1 MAGKAVAVIQLGVA
15 ASRMEAVMTSL
26 NRWLVSGCALIAMAG
41 SACVDDPASQSV
53 PQATPELGAAATPL
67 AAFSGYVMAY
77 FTESPS
83 GTGSNYG
90 LHLAVSPDSLNW
102 TPLNQ
107 NNPVVTPTLGT
118 LGLRDP
124 FILRKQDGTFEVI
137 ATDLKGTDFSL
148 QNQFIHVWDSTDLR
162 TFTGYRRVKLHSMPT
177 HSWAPEAFWDASRNQ
192 YAIIYSANNGTRDVI
207 MVNYTTDFLNVGTAQ
222 VYFDPGFNV
231 IDADV
236 LVGGGTGGATNYL
249 YYKVANGGSLRG
261 ARSSSL
267 SPGSF
272 NAGTYTTTISHGG
285 TEAPILVRSL
295 TANTWYLWGD
305 TYTPNGVFYAWQSS
319 SIDSDAWTPVD
330 QKLYTQPVNSKHAT
344 IQPITATEMANLI
357 AKWGAPSWNRLKSYN
372 FPDRYVR
379 HQNNVGRI
387 DTYPFDPYQDEQ
399 WRMVPG
405 LADAA
410 GVSFQSVNFPTMYLR
425 QSNLAL
431 VLSTNDNSAA
441 FRGDATFYRVAGFAD
456 ATWSSFRS
464 FSVPGSF
471 IRHFN
476 FVLRLDPVTT
486 SSTTVT
492 KQDATFRVGF

>member
-1 MAGKAVAVIQLGVA
+1 MM
-15 ASRMEAVMTSL
+15 SS
-26 NRWLVSGCALIAMAG
+26 NRWLVPGCTLLALAT
-41 SACVDDPASQSV
+41 SACVDEPVTSSPPAA
-53 PQATPELGAAATPL
+53 QATQDIVAAPL
-67 AAFSGYVMAY
+67 AAFTGYVMAY
-77 FTESPS
+77 FTESPNTS
-83 GTGSNYG
+83 GSNYG

-107 NNPVVTPTLGT
+107 NNPVVTPTQGT

-124 FILRKQDGTFEVI
+124 FILRKQDGAFEI
-137 ATDLKGTDFSL
+137 LATDLTGTNFGL

-162 TFTGYRRVKLHSMPT
+162 TFTGYRRVKLHSLPT
-177 HSWAPEAFWDASRNQ
+177 HSWAPEAFWDASRGQ

-207 MVNYTTDFLNVGTAQ
+207 MVNYTTDFINVGTPQ

-236 LVGGGTGGATNYL
+236 LVGAGTGSATNYL
-249 YYKVANGGSLRG
+249 YYKVANGGTIRG

-267 SPGSF
+267 APGSF
-272 NAGTYTTTISHGG
+272 DANSYTSSISHGG

-319 SIDSDAWTPVD
+319 NIDNDTWTPVD
-330 QKLYTQPVNSKHAT
+330 QKLYTQPLNSKHAT
-344 IQPITATEMANLI
+344 IQPITAAEMSNLL
-357 AKWGAPSWNRLKSYN
+357 AAWGTPSWNRLKSNN

-399 WRMVPG
+399 WRLVAG
-405 LADAA
+405 LADPA

-431 VLSTNDNSAA
+431 VLNTNDNSAT
-441 FRGDATFYRVAGFAD
+441 FRGDATFYRTAGFAD
-456 ATWSSFRS
+456 ATWTSFRS
-464 FSVPGSF
+464 FSVAGRF

-476 FVLRLDPVTT
+476 FALRLDPIT
-486 SSTTVT
+486 SSSPTVD